1 MMKLIA
7 PLCLLVALAAPVP
20 AHAYTQ
26 AELER
31 DVQHSE
37 DIYRS
42 GDSPGAQS
50 YAQTVYDKATVAFGP
65 ASADTLYA
73 GITLANMIRGVGDDA
88 QALAF
93 LESLHSTATASFTQ
107 YAPIRIKVS
116 VAYANALS
124 DLGQAQKA
132 LPLHVDAAA
141 VAEALLGPD
150 HDTTLVF
157 YFNLARTYE
166 ILGYGEQSLAV
177 YRRIEASYG
186 RIASPDN
193 LMQRGTVAA
202 QIART
207 LYQMD
212 NVPEAVA
219 AYRRALPLLA
229 GYWGPNHP
237 RMLVQKLVYGYAL
250 WRSGQDDEAV
260 EVVNSLLASATVAY
274 GPNSVFYGD
283 VLELQALILSKGGP
297 QAPRFAQALSLMS
310 QSITLKQ
317 AQLDP
322 THNALGRPMLEYAAM
337 LRDAGQFGTA
347 AQFALKA
354 EKAGAASR
362 DVLIQTLI
370 AAVDAGQMADSDAA
384 AELFRIL
391 QQSSTSEAGFASLQ
405 LAARAALTDG
415 ADAALF
421 RQVTDSAQRQSGLE
435 AQLLEVSMRP
445 LAERDSVHEA
455 ALRGQIAENASTA
468 TRAQASLDANHPN
481 MRDLIDG
488 GALSI
493 PEAQAL
499 LGPEGA
505 LVVVDFGDYP
515 ESPVFAMAMTEDGVG
530 YTILPDRTEDY
541 AAEVAKIRTS
551 ISLKLGTRAAAPLDA
566 SAGAAPTPFAFGE
579 AEMLYDRTIGQV
591 FAINGRRKHLY
602 LDLRGPLGAIP
613 PQLLI
618 TKPTDDTTTE
628 QTASWLVRDFAIT
641 VLPSV
646 YALKLASLAGGSA
659 KPSLPLLGFANP
671 VYTATG
677 VDVLAAGGQAL
688 RGSLTP
694 LPETEGELLQVATAL
709 KAPAHV
715 QRLGVAASEAALKGL
730 PLVDYGVLYF
740 ATHGLVSGDAV
751 GDAVL
756 GEPALA
762 LTGGD
767 GEDGLL
773 TATEIAKLKLNADLV
788 VLSAC
793 NTAVGDA
800 PGGQALSGLARAFT
814 YAGARSLMVSHWPVE
829 SRSAVRMMTDIFEH
843 RAADSTLSAAEA
855 QREAILSMI
864 DNPQNPAWSHPAY
877 WAPFVLVGDPG

>member
-1 MMKLIA
+1 MHFGKLKMIKLIA
-7 PLCLLVALAAPVP
+7 PLFLLLALAAPV
-20 AHAYTQ
+20 HAYTQ
-26 AELER
+26 AELEK

-42 GDSPGAQS
+42 GDVQGARNH
-50 YAQTVYDKATVAFGP
+50 AQAVYDKATAAFGS

-73 GITLANMIRGVGDDA
+73 GITLANMMRGVGDDA
-88 QALAF
+88 QALG
-93 LESLHSTATASFTQ
+93 LLKTLHSTATASFSQ

-116 VAYANALS
+116 VAYANVLS

-132 LPLHVDAAA
+132 VPLHVDAAA
-141 VAEALLGPD
+141 AAETLLGAD
-150 HDTTLVF
+150 HETTLVF
-157 YFNLARTYE
+157 YFNLAKTYE
-166 ILGYGEQSLAV
+166 ILGYAEQALAV
-177 YRRIEASYG
+177 YRQIEASYG
-186 RIASPDN
+186 RIASPEN
-193 LMQRGTVAA
+193 LMQRGNVAA

-212 NVPEAVA
+212 NVPEALA

-229 GYWGPNHP
+229 DYWGLNHP
-237 RMLVQKLVYGYAL
+237 RVLEQKLVFGYAL
-250 WRSGQDDEAV
+250 WRADQSDEVAW
-260 EVVNSLLASATVAY
+260 VVDSLFASATLAY

-283 VLELQALILSKGGP
+283 VLELQALTLSKGGP
-297 QAPRFAQALSLMS
+297 QAPLFAQALSLMA
-310 QSITLKQ
+310 QSITLKE

-354 EKAGAASR
+354 EKAGSASR
-362 DVLIQTLI
+362 DLLIQSLVG
-370 AAVDAGQMADSDAA
+370 AVDAGQMVDSEAA

-391 QQSSTSEAGFASLQ
+391 QQSSTSEAGFASIQ
-405 LAARAALTDG
+405 LAARAALTSG

-421 RQVTDSAQRQSGLE
+421 RQVTDSALRQSGLE
-435 AQLLEVSMRP
+435 AQLLEASMRP
-445 LAERDSVHEA
+445 LAERDSAQEA

-468 TRAQASLDANHPN
+468 TRAQTALDAKHPKIA
-481 MRDLIDG
+481 DLIGG

-493 PEAQAL
+493 TEAQAL

-505 LVVVDFGDYP
+505 LVVVDYGEYRD
-515 ESPVFAMAMTEDGVG
+515 SPVFAMAMTEAGVG
-530 YTILPDRTEDY
+530 YTILPDWAEDY
-541 AAEVAKIRTS
+541 AAAVEQVRAS

-566 SAGAAPTPFAFGE
+566 SAAATPMPFSFLS
-579 AEMLYDRTIGQV
+579 AEMLYDRSIGQV
-591 FAINGRRKHLY
+591 FAINGKRKHLY

-613 PQLLI
+613 PQMLI

-628 QTASWLVRDFAIT
+628 QTASWLVRDIAIT

-646 YALKLASLAGGSA
+646 YALKLASLPDGRS
-659 KPSLPLLGFANP
+659 KPALPLLGFANP

-677 VDVLAAGGQAL
+677 ADGQKAGGQAL
-688 RGSLTP
+688 RGALTH

-709 KAPAHV
+709 KAPAEV
-715 QRLGVAASEAALKGL
+715 QRLGLDASEAALKGL
-730 PLVDYGVLYF
+730 PLADYGVLYL

-751 GDAVL
+751 GDAVP

-793 NTAVGDA
+793 NTAVGDV
-800 PGGQALSGLARAFT
+800 PGGQALSGLARPFT

-829 SRSAVRMMTDIFEH
+829 SRSAVWMMTDIFDH
-843 RAADSTLSAAEA
+843 RAADPMLSAAEA

-864 DNPQNPAWSHPAY
+864 DAWSHPAY